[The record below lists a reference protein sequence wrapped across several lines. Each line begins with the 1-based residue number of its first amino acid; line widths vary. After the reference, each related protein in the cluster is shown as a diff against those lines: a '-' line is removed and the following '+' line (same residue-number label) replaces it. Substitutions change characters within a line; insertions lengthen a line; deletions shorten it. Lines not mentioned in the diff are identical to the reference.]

1 MHPAAVRLF
10 FRKEKAGCEKKG
22 VSGRITFFHPVAF
35 LFWATCPFLFGK
47 EKGAAGT
54 GRSGFDFRP
63 PLFST
68 NALLKRNKKR

>member
-47 EKGAAGT
+47 EKGRQGPGEADSTSAP
-54 GRSGFDFRP
+54 RFF
-63 PLFST
+63 PLMPY
-68 NALLKRNKKR
+68 